1 MERHNDKQERLR
13 PFGGKWGDVYVQSD
27 RAESESRE
35 REQRERE
42 QSESRA
48 RAESESRESESS
60 VICQDKNK

>member
-35 REQRERE
+35 REQ
-42 QSESRA
+42 SESR
-48 RAESESRESESS
+48 
-60 VICQDKNK
+60 